1 MPDKEADLIQ
11 VLEQEELENIPKQYQ
26 PWIDTIGLEGAIALC
41 KNFGGSAPYI
51 PTLNTMQSFARKR
64 HIQREYDGTNVTL
77 LSRKYRVSTRWVQQI
92 LDEPMPASIM
102 KRE

>member
-1 MPDKEADLIQ
+1 MPDKEADMLQ
-11 VLEQEELENIPKQYQ
+11 VLEQEEFEDIPQQYQ
-26 PWIDTIGLEGAIALC
+26 PWVDAIGLEGAIALC

-51 PTLNTMQSFARKR
+51 PTLDTMQSFVRKR

-77 LSRKYRVSTRWVQQI
+77 LSRKYRISTRRVQQI
-92 LDEPMPASIM
+92 LNEPVPASIM